1 MVSSHMWLAVA
12 ILDHAEIEEHACHCR
27 NPAGADL
34 GDDVILL
41 FESRKKFAFL
51 AIWHDYLI
59 ANYVNYAFPCIS
71 LFALTVVKLAIQM
84 QSLI

>member
-1 MVSSHMWLAVA
+1 MRLVVT
-12 ILDHAEIEEHACHCR
+12 ILDPAEIEERAFHCR

-41 FESRKKFAFL
+41 FESRKKFASL
-51 AIWHDYLI
+51 AIWHDYLL
-59 ANYVNYAFPCIS
+59 ANYVNYALPCMS